1 MPCCVATVLLR
12 LKIIELWSKEVAES
26 IVTLLKLF
34 AFEDVDDNVVVPVER
49 YNEKRIIY

>member
-26 IVTLLKLF
+26 IVTLLKFL
-34 AFEDVDDNVVVPVER
+34 AFDADNDVVPVER
-49 YNEKRIIY
+49 YNEKIY